1 MGDMKRKM
9 TKDEAL
15 AYIADEMQTVLDDDY
30 PDAQNALVD
39 DLMTEGFTED
49 EAEELVYD

>member
-1 MGDMKRKM
+1 MM
-9 TKDEAL
+9 TQDEAL